1 MWNFIDLKSFK
12 ILKKIKKDS
21 STLGSYVDKKIF
33 RGLTTGKNDA
43 FIIDSNKKNEL
54 INKDSKN
61 SERIKILATGKEIK
75 RNNFD
80 FQVLL
85 SDKTQN

>member
-1 MWNFIDLKSFK
+1 M
-12 ILKKIKKDS
+12 
-21 STLGSYVDKKIF
+21 DKKIF